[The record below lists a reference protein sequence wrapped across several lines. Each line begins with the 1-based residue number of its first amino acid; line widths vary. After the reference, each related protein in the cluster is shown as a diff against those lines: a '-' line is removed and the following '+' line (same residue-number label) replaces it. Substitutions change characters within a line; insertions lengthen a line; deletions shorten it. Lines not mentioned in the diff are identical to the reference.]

1 MVAQESI
8 LVVDDDP
15 GLLEAVSAA
24 LGTRYHVETASTATT
39 AFDAISARPFDLLL
53 LDHRLPDIP
62 GTEVLRLI
70 KKFFPSMLVMIITG
84 YGSEDVAVQ
93 ALRGGARDYLR
104 KPFDVRELESR
115 VRSLLALRR
124 KSGERR
130 RNPLVEL
137 YEAQAFRGDAI
148 AEDPQ
153 MADEDRAIFRA
164 VRHIEEN
171 LDQPLRL
178 AEVARIAGMSK
189 FHFCRRFQAHTGQ
202 YFREFLARRR
212 IERAKGLMKQQR
224 RTLTDIF
231 RDAGF
236 RDMTNF
242 TRVFKRIEGQ
252 VPSQFRRRK
261 PDDVPEPPAV
271 SPEKPAA

>member
-1 MVAQESI
+1 MVAEESI

-15 GLLEAVSAA
+15 GLLESVSAA
-24 LGTRYHVETASTATT
+24 LGARYHVETASTAT
-39 AFDAISARPFDLLL
+39 AALDAISARPFDLLL

-62 GTEVLRLI
+62 GTVVLRLI

-84 YGSEDVAVQ
+84 HGSEDIAVE

-104 KPFDVRELESR
+104 KPFDVRELDSR
-115 VRSLLALRR
+115 IRSLLALRG

-137 YEAQAFRGDAI
+137 YEAQAFRGDAV

-202 YFREFLARRR
+202 HFREFLARRR
-212 IERAKGLMKQQR
+212 IERAKELMKQQG

-236 RDMTNF
+236 QDMTNF
-242 TRVFKRIEGQ
+242 ARVFKRIEGQ
-252 VPSQFRRRK
+252 LPSKFRRRQTA
-261 PDDVPEPPAV
+261 DAPEPPAAY
-271 SPEKPAA
+271 SERPTA